1 MGALCGVIPLI
12 KSTWPYPSAV
22 ELQLTPLNSIGF
34 VGKIKH
40 YTHSNPPVINW
51 ANRIPT
57 DVWITMFA
65 ESNTFNELTNP
76 WKCWTIKKFT
86 SELPPNITNDTEIDF
101 CQSSRVRVSRPIF
114 LKQYPGPFDCPS
126 SGARYLR
133 VSERASV
140 TVATIWRSVADYYPN
155 YCNDQT
161 YLLLIWTS
169 YLSHKSAGWRSVALV
184 WHIYTALPRNLNKA
198 VMV

>member
-114 LKQYPGPFDCPS
+114 LKKYWQLWPGIEPRTFWLPFKRGSLFASFGAGFCYGGHNLAIS
-126 SGARYLR
+126 S
-133 VSERASV
+133 
-140 TVATIWRSVADYYPN
+140 W
-155 YCNDQT
+155 
-161 YLLLIWTS
+161 LLPKL
-169 YLSHKSAGWRSVALV
+169 L
-184 WHIYTALPRNLNKA
+184 
-198 VMV
+198 